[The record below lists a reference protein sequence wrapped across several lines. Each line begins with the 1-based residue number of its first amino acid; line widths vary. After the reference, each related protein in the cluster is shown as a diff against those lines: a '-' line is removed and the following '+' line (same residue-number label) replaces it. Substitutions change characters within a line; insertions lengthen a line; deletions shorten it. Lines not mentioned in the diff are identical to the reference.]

1 MIRLSQCVI
10 VVGVAVM
17 LSACGDVSSTAPAAV
32 RSSSPAG
39 NVSIAAAPLP
49 QGSCTIA
56 PNGAQYDVTVAW
68 SDLSVTSIELRQT
81 NVSQP
86 LVQAVLG
93 HPTRKGSMTFTTSS
107 IPDYALV
114 AGRQSGF
121 TTRCLSLV

>member
-1 MIRLSQCVI
+1 MIRTSHSVI

-17 LSACGDVSSTAPAAV
+17 LSACADVSTTAPAAV
-32 RSSSPAG
+32 PASSPAG
-39 NVSIAAAPLP
+39 NVTIAAAPLP
-49 QGSCTIA
+49 QGSCTIV

-86 LVQAVLG
+86 LVQAVLA
-93 HPTRKGSMTFTTSS
+93 HPTRKGSMTFTTLSV
-107 IPDYALV
+107 PDYALV

-121 TTRCLSLV
+121 TTRCTPAV